1 MPSIQQKPLLV
12 VPENRGLW
20 KTRRPRKKTKAG
32 RLLKT
37 IVNRA
42 GKAVEQFG
50 LIEKGDRILVGLSGG
65 KDSWTLLEVCL
76 HLQETAPIDFDI
88 AAIHL
93 DLGNEN
99 KDDASCSF
107 CNLGFSETKQY
118 LEGLGAK
125 TYFLQTD
132 IEPRVSKMNKDRNTC
147 PCFLCARFRR
157 GILYRTAIDLGYN
170 KIALG
175 HHADDLIET
184 LLLNQFFSGQMKS
197 MPPKLFADDGKN
209 IVIRPLCSV
218 FETQTRKYADLRDIP
233 IMASMCSHCKE
244 TELTRREWIKQLL
257 GEMESKAPGLKGY
270 LLASLSHVR
279 PSHLMDTKIFDF
291 GKGFEKK

>member
-1 MPSIQQKPLLV
+1 MPSTHQKPFLV
-12 VPENRGLW
+12 VPENRKRW
-20 KTRRPRKKTKAG
+20 RMRRPRKKTKAG
-32 RLLKT
+32 GLLKT
-37 IVNRA
+37 IANRA
-42 GKAVEQFG
+42 GKAVEQFD
-50 LIEKGDRILVGLSGG
+50 LIEKDDRILIGLSGG

-76 HLQETAPIDFDI
+76 HLQETAPIDFEI

-93 DLGNEN
+93 DLGNSN
-99 KDDASCSF
+99 KADTKCSL
-107 CNLGFSETKQY
+107 CNVGFSETKQY

-132 IEPRVSKMNKDRNTC
+132 IEPRVKKMNRDHSSS

-157 GILYRTAIDLGYN
+157 GILYRTATDLGYN

-184 LLLNQFFSGQMKS
+184 LLMNQFFSGQLKS

-209 IVIRPLCSV
+209 IVIRPLCTV
-218 FETQTRKYADLRDIP
+218 FETQTRQYVSLRNIP
-233 IMASMCSHCKE
+233 IIKSMCGHCE
-244 TELTRREWIKQLL
+244 WTELPRREWIKQWLS
-257 GEMESKAPGLKGY
+257 EMESKAPGLKGY

-279 PSHLMDTKIFDF
+279 PSHLMDTKFFDF
-291 GKGFEKK
+291 VKGFEKQ